1 MPKRVLKGVVVSD
14 KGDKT
19 IVVNV
24 ERRIMHPLYKK
35 FITRSKRYAA
45 HDAENRFKTGDRV
58 SIQECAPISKSKR
71 FAVVYDDASAQAK

>member
-1 MPKRVLKGVVVSD
+1 MPKRVLKGVAVSD

>member
-1 MPKRVLKGVVVSD
+1 
-14 KGDKT
+14 
-19 IVVNV
+19 
-24 ERRIMHPLYKK
+24 MHPLYKK

-58 SIQECAPISKSKR
+58 SIQECSPISKSKR

>member
-14 KGDKT
+14 KSDKT
-19 IVVNV
+19 IIVNV

-71 FAVVYDDASAQAK
+71 YAVIYDDASAQAE

>member
-71 FAVVYDDASAQAK
+71 FAVVYDDASVQAK

>member
-58 SIQECAPISKSKR
+58 SIQECSPISKSKR
-71 FAVVYDDASAQAK
+71 FAGVYDDASAQAK

>member
-45 HDAENRFKTGDRV
+45 HDAENRFKSGDRV